1 MCAIDRHRETLN
13 RFLVEV
19 FHEILKTEEQTLA
32 VSCPELSLREM
43 HLIEEVCRAEDLQR
57 DNRAG
62 AIAAAQR
69 VTAGTLTTAVNLL
82 EKKGFLERRRD
93 SRDRRAVRLYPTEK
107 GRKAN
112 AAHEKFHQEMVEDV
126 ISILTEEECR
136 VFLRALSGVTA
147 FFRKKYQKQGEQNH
161 D

>member
-1 MCAIDRHRETLN
+1 MCAINPHRETLN

-19 FHEILKTEEQTLA
+19 FNEILKTEEQTLA
-32 VSCPELSLREM
+32 VSCPELSLREI

-126 ISILTEEECR
+126 ISILTEEECH

-147 FFRKKYQKQGEQNH
+147 FFRKKYEKQGEQSH